1 MGCPTMVLVSA
12 ISRIL
17 SIVERIKSLRGLFLS
32 IVSSMDAILSRHAA
46 GCSAALLSAALDAGG
61 IRRRFMNR
69 RSQPM
74 AGTASCVPTAI
85 SVPSR
90 MEMPSFSFRPG
101 LLRVK
106 INSEMNAG
114 IPDHHQLLQSRHPGP
129 DQRRGV
135 HRTTLRL
142 PPGPPPRPGWRT
154 GAAGL
159 RGYPAGCGAEPF
171 WQAGHS
177 VLAAS

>member
-90 MEMPSFSFRPG
+90 
-101 LLRVK
+101 
-106 INSEMNAG
+106 I
-114 IPDHHQLLQSRHPGP
+114 
-129 DQRRGV
+129 
-135 HRTTLRL
+135 
-142 PPGPPPRPGWRT
+142 
-154 GAAGL
+154 
-159 RGYPAGCGAEPF
+159 
-171 WQAGHS
+171 
-177 VLAAS
+177 